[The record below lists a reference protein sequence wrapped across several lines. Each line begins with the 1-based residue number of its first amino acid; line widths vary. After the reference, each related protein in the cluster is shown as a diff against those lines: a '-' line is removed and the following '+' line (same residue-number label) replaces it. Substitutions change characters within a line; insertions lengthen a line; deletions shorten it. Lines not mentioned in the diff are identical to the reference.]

1 VAWHIPG
8 ANGREYHVVARRAA
22 DTHALVVL
30 TGLMSESGDSRDVL
44 ELASASA
51 PTLVPGCQVAG
62 ALVGGL
68 WRLQSPDLTQDR
80 KLRDDLE
87 VQLRD
92 IGDAGGLLRVPA
104 WGWVYAYPLRHLDT
118 HHGSLVVHADADP
131 GADDRF
137 LLEVLAQHA
146 GFALGTTTLMSRERQ
161 TAYELARTN
170 TALSRLV
177 LELQRTVEI
186 HRRLDDV
193 VSAGGG
199 HADLAGALHGLTGF
213 AVALEDRF
221 GNLLAWAPDPVPDP
235 PLRFPLTLT
244 GPGRREVRF
253 TRKPQ
258 RIDGRI
264 VALASG
270 RHDVEVLISLIDPDE
285 RAGAA
290 EMAALEHAATV
301 LSLELASLA
310 SAAEAELRLGRDL
323 VEDLLA
329 GEDDDVVRRRA
340 LAFGYDLG
348 RPRRVAV
355 IDATPHVVDEDETFL
370 IVRTLARRHQVATLV
385 TRRAGHVV
393 LLADGETDWESFRG
407 TLEQGLPGG
416 RCRLGVGTP
425 CEAPSEYPR
434 SYREGQLALRLA
446 DLGSTGVSC
455 WEELGVFRYLSSL
468 DDLDGLERFV
478 CEQLGPLLR
487 HDEERNARLVETL
500 YHWLESG
507 GSNAAAAQALAVH
520 PSTIKYRVQK
530 ARDLGGFDLTRP
542 ETRFTLQFAT
552 KGWHLLQCLRSAPA
566 LRPHT
571 VTIEPRR
578 VLRRVAGPAVS

>member
-1 VAWHIPG
+1 VAQ
-8 ANGREYHVVARRAA
+8 RAA

-30 TGLMSESGDSRDVL
+30 SGLMNGSGDSRDVL
-44 ELASASA
+44 EMAAACA
-51 PTLVPGCQVAG
+51 PTLVPGCEVAG

-68 WRLQSPDLTQDR
+68 WRLQAPPLAQDR
-80 KLRDDLE
+80 RLRDSLE
-87 VQLRD
+87 AQLRD
-92 IGDAGGLLRVPA
+92 RDGNGGVLDVPG
-104 WGWVYAYPLRHLDT
+104 WGWAYAYPLRHLET
-118 HHGSLVVHADADP
+118 HQGTLVVYADRDP
-131 GADDRF
+131 GPDGRF
-137 LLEVLAQHA
+137 LLEALAQHA
-146 GFALGTTTLMSRERQ
+146 AFALGTTALMSRERQ

-193 VSAGGG
+193 VSAGGSHG
-199 HADLAGALHGLTGF
+199 DLAAALHGLTGL

-221 GNLLAWAPDPVPDP
+221 GNLLAWAPEPAPEP
-235 PLRFPLTLT
+235 PLRHPLTVT

-253 TRKPQ
+253 SRKPQ
-258 RIDGRI
+258 RVDGRI

-270 RHDVEVLISLIDPDE
+270 RHDVEVLISLIDPEE
-285 RAGAA
+285 RGGDA

-329 GEDDDVVRRRA
+329 GQDDDVVRRRA

-355 IDATPHVVDEDETFL
+355 IDATPHEVDEDETFL
-370 IVRTLARRHQVATLV
+370 VVRTLARKHQVATLA

-393 LLADGETDWESFRG
+393 LLADGDTDWETFRG
-407 TLEQGLPGG
+407 TLERGLRGAQ
-416 RCRLGVGTP
+416 CRLGVGTP
-425 CEAPSEYPR
+425 CESPSEYPR
-434 SYREGQLALRLA
+434 SYREGELALRLA
-446 DLGSTGVSC
+446 GLFGNGVSC
-455 WEELGVFRYLSSL
+455 WDELGVFRYLSSL

-478 CEQLGPLLR
+478 WEQLGPLLR
-487 HDEERNARLVETL
+487 YDKERNGQLVPTL

-507 GSNAAAAQALAVH
+507 GSNVAAAQALVVH
-520 PSTIKYRVQK
+520 PSTVKYRIQR

-542 ETRFTLQFAT
+542 DTRFTMQFAT
-552 KGWHLLQCLRSAPA
+552 KAWHLLQCLRDAPV
-566 LRPHT
+566 LRPHS
-571 VTIEPRR
+571 VAIPSRR